1 MSVAGVKYN
10 LLSFSALSCSL
21 KYSAFIKEDCRS
33 SSIAAQQLPRK
44 KLLKIAQ
51 NSNKQRGSARLV
63 SAPATAQKW
72 VQKVKPN
79 TKNTHVPSV
88 AVSLNLSRGQFEAT
102 LTFPAGQTSYIR
114 FSRNSGYRTLFATTA
129 VMGPKMAISN
139 RHFTP

>member
-1 MSVAGVKYN
+1 MSVAGVKYS

-21 KYSAFIKEDCRS
+21 KYSALIKKDCRS

-63 SAPATAQKW
+63 SAPAQKW
-72 VQKVKPN
+72 VQKVKPG

-88 AVSLNLSRGQFEAT
+88 TVSLNLSRGQFEAT

-114 FSRNSGYRTLFATTA
+114 FSRNSGYSTLFATTA
-129 VMGPKMAISN
+129 VICEQD
-139 RHFTP
+139 